1 MTRKKFLAA
10 VLTSLAIFVT
20 PNTSDAAPKDATPIT
35 ARANASWYDTLDFN
49 DESEKENALRG
60 LIEAP
65 EALVLY
71 DADGNVVWN
80 VKQREYMKDAKIP
93 DSVNPSLWRNTLYNS
108 YAGLFKV
115 CDGIY
120 QIRGYDMSNIT
131 FIKTNNGWIVFD
143 VLMCKEDAQAAM
155 ALMEK
160 HFGKLDIKAVLYSH
174 SHVDHYGGIEG
185 VIDTKNVANE
195 NLSLD
200 EQIASGKVAILAPQ
214 GFLEHAVSENVYVG
228 VAMAR
233 RAQYQYGVLLDGGD
247 KGSMAIGIGLG
258 QSKGT
263 TALVAPTYEVTRN
276 ETIHIDGLEIKF
288 QLTPGTE
295 APAEMNA
302 YFPKYRALWLAEN
315 CTGTMHNLY
324 TLRGA
329 EIRDSAAWSRYI
341 LEAQHLFGDETEVVF
356 QSHNWPHWGTAN
368 IKTYMDNTAAAYKFI
383 HDQTL
388 HYINQGYTSTE
399 IANMIKLPDA
409 LNKVWYTRQYY
420 GTLSH
425 NSKAVY
431 QKYMGWYDANPVNLN
446 LLSPTDTAKKLVE
459 YLGDT
464 NAVLKKAREDF
475 KRGQYQWVAQIT
487 KELVFADP
495 NNRAAREL
503 CADALEQLGY
513 QAESGTWRNCYLMGA
528 LELREGTKTLKTG
541 GRGIRKMMGGMTV
554 DMALDYLAISN
565 DALEAQDDV
574 ASINL
579 HITDTGEKFFV
590 ERKNGVIIVR
600 KDETYPEA
608 DTTVSCT
615 KAQFLN
621 LFIAKNFDTKIGG
634 DMNVVKKIL
643 AHCKIF
649 LPNFNVV
656 EP

>member
-10 VLTSLAIFVT
+10 VLTSFAIFVT

-35 ARANASWYDTLDFN
+35 ARANASWYDKLDFN

-120 QIRGYDMSNIT
+120 QVRGYDMSNIT

-228 VAMAR
+228 VAVAR

-258 QSKGT
+258 QSTGT
-263 TALVAPTYEVTRN
+263 TSLVAPTYEVTRN
-276 ETIHIDGLEIKF
+276 ETIYIDGLEIKF

-528 LELREGTKTLKTG
+528 WELREGAKTLKTG
-541 GRGIRKMMGGMTV
+541 GRGVRNMMSGMTV

-565 DALEAQDDV
+565 DALEAQDDA

-600 KDETYPEA
+600 KDETHPEA
-608 DTTVSCT
+608 NTTVSCT
-615 KAQFLN
+615 KAQFFN
-621 LFIAKNFDTKIGG
+621 LFIAKNFDTKISG

>member
-20 PNTSDAAPKDATPIT
+20 PNTSDATPKDATPIT
-35 ARANASWYDTLDFN
+35 ARANASWYDTLDFK

-65 EALVLY
+65 EALVIY

-131 FIKTNNGWIVFD
+131 FIKTDNGWIVFD

-185 VIDTKNVANE
+185 VIDKKNIANE

-228 VAMAR
+228 VAVAR

-258 QSKGT
+258 QSTGIT
-263 TALVAPTYEVTRN
+263 SLVAPTYEVTRN
-276 ETIHIDGLEIKF
+276 ETIYIDGLEIKF
-288 QLTPGTE
+288 QLTPSTE

-475 KRGQYQWVAQIT
+475 KRGEYQWVAQIT

-513 QAESGTWRNCYLMGA
+513 QTESGTWRNCYLMGA
-528 LELREGTKTLKTG
+528 LELREGTKTLNTG
-541 GRGIRKMMGGMTV
+541 GRGVRNMMSGMTV

-565 DALEAQDDV
+565 DALEAQNDA

-579 HITDTGEKFFV
+579 HITDTDEKFFV

-600 KDETYPEA
+600 KDETHPEA

-621 LFIAKNFDTKIGG
+621 VFIAKNFDTKIGG
-634 DMNVVKKIL
+634 DMNVVKKLL
-643 AHCKIF
+643 AHCKMF
-649 LPNFNVV
+649 LPNFNIV